1 MEINLASELALPHHG
16 MRINTQDGG
25 GFAERRHRHEFYQE
39 QGAAFFLVENLHSFL
54 HLKGETMSKRK
65 LCSCQPVVGGEM
77 S

>member
-1 MEINLASELALPHHG
+1 
-16 MRINTQDGG
+16 
-25 GFAERRHRHEFYQE
+25 
-39 QGAAFFLVENLHSFL
+39 VENLHSFL